1 MKGKIVMKT
10 TTFVILLSLV
20 QHSFYIKSNNRAHKL
35 SPPKIAE
42 KKQRGRHLSDLGGLT
57 YSTLSPR
64 FLKNKTKIEITYLKK
79 YKNSCQMCLI
89 VVKIHEY

>member
-1 MKGKIVMKT
+1 MKSKIVMKT

-20 QHSFYIKSNNRAHKL
+20 QHSFYIKSNNRAHSALPLKL
-35 SPPKIAE
+35 RK
-42 KKQRGRHLSDLGGLT
+42 KKQRGRHLGDLGGLT

-64 FLKNKTKIEITYLKK
+64 FLEKKTKIEVTYLKK
-79 YKNSCQMCLI
+79 YKKSCQMCLI